1 MGRTYRYN
9 KDGVNDKYK
18 KDRYLQEQKKRLKR
32 QIDDT
37 KLEKQEKRGDKR
49 DDGYNRYED

>member
-37 KLEKQEKRGDKR
+37 KLEKQEKRGDKHEIH
-49 DDGYNRYED
+49 DE